1 MEESLSAAFGN
12 VIKEMQARGHNARA
26 NSLRHTHDRGLRVI
40 YRSRVCARAQ
50 ERINALC
57 AERDRR
63 LVQREGGGGSR
74 FR

>member
-12 VIKEMQARGHNARA
+12 VIKEMQARGYMPRE
-26 NSLRHTHDRGLRVI
+26 SQLRHTYYGGV
-40 YRSRVCARAQ
+40 YRSLVCMCAQ

>member
-12 VIKEMQARGHNARA
+12 VIKEM
-26 NSLRHTHDRGLRVI
+26 
-40 YRSRVCARAQ
+40 Q

>member
-12 VIKEMQARGHNARA
+12 VIKEMQARGHIARA
-26 NSLRHTHDRGLRVI
+26 NPPRLTYDRGV
-40 YRSRVCARAQ
+40 YRSRVCMRAQ

>member
-1 MEESLSAAFGN
+1 MLSAAFGN
-12 VIKEMQARGHNARA
+12 VIKEMQARGYMPRENP
-26 NSLRHTHDRGLRVI
+26 LRHTYCVRGV
-40 YRSRVCARAQ
+40 YRSRVCMRAQ